1 MSIGKTRRALEPLEA
16 SSTTTSRFAAV
27 RDVADFVGERVVA
40 QHHGPAARRRGGAGS
55 SGRWRGRERGR
66 GAAGAAGSAGAGGR
80 TGAGGARCPVVK
92 IAPDLDDDGVV
103 ALARTARELGLA
115 RRGHE
120 HHALARR
127 PKTPAAES
135 RPGAGGGGPAL
146 AACRAVRLVRGEL
159 ASTRASSA
167 SAASTVDDV
176 LALASASADGAAL
189 HRAVYGGPARG
200 ALGSCGAR
208 GGRRVGGGE
217 GGAGRRGRLVAP
229 LAKAG
234 VRSPVV
240 TTDAP
245 PESERL
251 PTEPEP
257 APGAG
262 RSPWVELLHRMVWP
276 LAFVVVAVLVVG
288 VVRERAPKDGP
299 GVRVEHPTPTLVA
312 ELRTLARLETLTL
325 RLEKIV
331 DLRDHQTKLFGLVD
345 TEDGLLFVASG
356 EVVLGVARR
365 AREDVLR
372 RRRERGEG
380 RAAGRCS
387 TR

>member
-1 MSIGKTRRALEPLEA
+1 M
-16 SSTTTSRFAAV
+16 
-27 RDVADFVGERVVA
+27 
-40 QHHGPAARRRGGAGS
+40 
-55 SGRWRGRERGR
+55 
-66 GAAGAAGSAGAGGR
+66 
-80 TGAGGARCPVVK
+80 
-92 IAPDLDDDGVV
+92 
-103 ALARTARELGLA
+103 
-115 RRGHE
+115 
-120 HHALARR
+120 
-127 PKTPAAES
+127 
-135 RPGAGGGGPAL
+135 
-146 AACRAVRLVRGEL
+146 
-159 ASTRASSA
+159 
-167 SAASTVDDV
+167 
-176 LALASASADGAAL
+176 
-189 HRAVYGGPARG
+189 
-200 ALGSCGAR
+200 
-208 GGRRVGGGE
+208 
-217 GGAGRRGRLVAP
+217 
-229 LAKAG
+229 
-234 VRSPVV
+234 

-356 EVVLGVARR
+356 EVVLGVDLGRVR
-365 AREDVLR
+365 EEDVRFDAAANEVKVALPEPEVLSTRLDEAGSYVHTR
-372 RRRERGEG
+372 RTGTLATRNEALESLARKEAVASFE
-380 RAAGRCS
+380 AAGRDPKHLERARAQAERTVVALLGTGGRRVTVS
-387 TR
+387 FRPLAPEERAPRTP